1 MTTQATSIG
10 EPDDP
15 GVLSGGSGPIR
26 HGPPSFLIL
35 ALGSIGV
42 VYGDIGTSP
51 LYALREAVKAALLQ
65 DGAVSELV
73 ILGVLSLIIWALFL
87 IVTVKYVFVL
97 LNADNNGEGGTL
109 SLMAL
114 AQRGRGKFFASIPLL
129 GMLGAALFYGDAII
143 TPAIS
148 VLSAVEGLNLVT
160 PAFEPYVLWITLAII
175 VALFAAQSYGT
186 ARVASLFGPIT
197 LIWFVAIAAA
207 GLSHISDNLS
217 VLKSFSPHYAVQFLY
232 NHGTIGLI
240 TLGAVFLAVTGAEA
254 LYADLGHFGRK
265 PIRAAWLVVVLPCLL
280 LNYLGQ
286 GALLLRVP
294 SALENPFFL
303 MVPEWA
309 LLPMVILATAATII
323 ASQAVI
329 TGAYSLTRQA
339 IQLGILPRM
348 QVRFTS
354 ESHAGQIYLPQ
365 VNWLLMIGVIILVLV
380 FKTSGALST
389 AYGIAVTGTMVVTA
403 ILAIFVIRNRWK
415 WSMPATLGL
424 MLPLLAL
431 DLIFFGANSLKIVEG
446 GWVPLMIAACIVLIM
461 WTWRLGTR
469 QVAEKTRKME
479 VRLKGLV
486 DSLTKRPPHRIAG
499 TAVFF
504 TSDATSAPTAL
515 LHSLKHYKVLH
526 EKNVILT
533 LKTGD
538 EPVVADASKLTITHH
553 SPAFTSIIARIGYM
567 EMPDVPVLLKLAEK
581 RRSGIQRD
589 DDIVLPVTAQR
600 AGLAFRR
607 HALLAG
613 QAVHHAG
620 PQRRRCQS
628 LLPPAHRPGG
638 GSRQPD
644 HHLATNTTGQEPLD
658 CSSGSRCSRRGKLRR
673 PAPQT
678 SMQHH

>member
-1 MTTQATSIG
+1 MTTTVTSPEG
-10 EPDDP
+10 PDDP
-15 GVLSGGSGPIR
+15 GISKGGPAPSGLTR

-51 LYALREAVKAALLQ
+51 LYALREAVKAALLK
-65 DGAVSELV
+65 DGAISEPV
-73 ILGVLSLIIWALFL
+73 ILGVLSLMIWALL
-87 IVTVKYVFVL
+87 LVVTVKYVLVL

-114 AQRGRGKFFASIPLL
+114 AQRGRGKFLLSIPFL

-148 VLSAVEGLNLVT
+148 VLSAVEGLNLIT

-175 VALFAAQSYGT
+175 VGLFAVQSSGT
-186 ARVASLFGPIT
+186 ARVASFFGPIT
-197 LIWFVAIAAA
+197 LLWFAAIAAA
-207 GLSHISDNLS
+207 GLPHIAGNPA
-217 VLKSFSPHYAVQFLY
+217 VLLAANPLHAITFLA

-240 TLGAVFLAVTGAEA
+240 TLGAVFLTVTGAEA
-254 LYADLGHFGRK
+254 LYADLGHFGKK

-286 GALLLRVP
+286 GALLLHTP
-294 SALENPFFL
+294 AALENPFFL
-303 MVPEWA
+303 LVPQWA
-309 LLPMVILATAATII
+309 LIPMVALATAATII

-365 VNWLLMIGVIILVLV
+365 INWLLMVGVIILVLV

-403 ILAIFVIRNRWK
+403 VLAIFVIRNRWK
-415 WSMPATLGL
+415 WSMPATLAL

-431 DLIFFGANSLKIVEG
+431 DVIFLGANSLKIMEG
-446 GWVPLMIAACIVLIM
+446 GWMPLAIAAAIVLIM

-469 QVAEKTRKME
+469 QVAEKTSKME
-479 VRLKGLV
+479 VQLKGLV
-486 DSLTKRPPHRIAG
+486 ESLEKRPPHRIAG

-504 TSDATSAPTAL
+504 TSDASSAPTAL

-533 LKTGD
+533 LKTTD
-538 EPVVADASKLTITHH
+538 EPTVPDTDKLRITHH
-553 SPAFTSIIARIGYM
+553 NAAFTSIVASLGYM
-567 EMPDVPVLLKLAEK
+567 EMPDVPKLLKLAEK
-581 RRSGIQRD
+581 D
-589 DDIVLPVTAQR
+589 
-600 AGLAFRR
+600 GLDFN
-607 HALLAG
+607 
-613 QAVHHAG
+613 
-620 PQRRRCQS
+620 
-628 LLPPAHRPGG
+628 
-638 GSRQPD
+638 D
-644 HHLATNTTGQEPLD
+644 MTTSFFL
-658 CSSGSRCSRRGKLRR
+658 SRRNVLASPSGGMPFWQDKLFIALARSADDASHYFR
-673 PAPQT
+673 LPTDRVVEVGSQIT
-678 SMQHH
+678 I